1 MAIAAFLPLIG
12 KVIDLVLPD
21 PNKAA
26 EMKLKAAEMAQ
37 KGELAQLD
45 ADVRLAIGQLE
56 INKAEAASA
65 SVFKGG
71 WRPAVGWVCAI
82 SFGYSYVVLPF
93 LMFLVFTFGSPEVI
107 AQLAN
112 LPRLEMGE
120 MMPVLF
126 GMLGL
131 GAMRTRE
138 KEKGV
143 AAK

>member
-12 KVIDLVLPD
+12 KVVDLIIPD

-26 EMKLKAAEMAQ
+26 EFKLRAAEMAQ
-37 KGELAQLD
+37 KGELAALD
-45 ADVRLAIGQLE
+45 ADVRLALGQLE
-56 INKAEAASA
+56 INKAEAESA

-82 SFGYSYVVLPF
+82 AFGYSYIVLPF
-93 LMFLVFTFGSPEVI
+93 MMFLVFTFGSPEVI

-131 GAMRTRE
+131 GVMRTRE